1 MASTAQIRQQVA
13 WETERRSRLAVPA
26 FAGGFLYLL
35 GAISVANTLKGAP
48 TVGLVQGLSPALRG
62 VADPA
67 VSPRVGEIKFISHHA
82 FDLIAGSVLSAAAIV
97 ALTLIL
103 LLLVDATRFRR
114 PASWAAGRP
123 LVLAGG
129 AAVAFVSVAHQVLSA
144 IETHKF
150 AVGSDHSI
158 TAADHALTQGTANV
172 LFDYIDLLAG
182 LALAV
187 GMIAAMINAR
197 RVGLLPNWLSLLG
210 ILTAVLI
217 FLPLGGAEL
226 EIIPAFWMVMIGV
239 LYVGKWPNGEPPAW
253 AAGEARPWPSAA
265 EVRAAKRGAPGKPAL
280 STGAGDVAPEPAVI
294 PASSRKRGRKR
305 GG

>member
-1 MASTAQIRQQVA
+1 MPSSAQIREQVA
-13 WETERRSRLAVPA
+13 RETERRTRLAVPA

-35 GAISVANTLKGAP
+35 GAITVANTLKGAP

-62 VADPA
+62 EANPA
-67 VSPRVGEIKFISHHA
+67 VSPRIGEIKFISHHA

-123 LVLAGG
+123 LVLIGG
-129 AAVAFVSVAHQVLSA
+129 SAVSFVSVAHQVLSA

-150 AVGSDHSI
+150 AVSSDHSI
-158 TAADHALTQGTANV
+158 TAADNALTQGTVNV
-172 LFDYIDLLAG
+172 IVDYIDLLAG
-182 LALAV
+182 LTLAV

-210 ILTAVLI
+210 MLTAVLI

-226 EIIPAFWMVMIGV
+226 EIIPAFWLVMMGV

-253 AAGEARPWPSAA
+253 AAGEARPWPSGA
-265 EVRAAKRGAPGKPAL
+265 EQRAARRGAQGKPAL
-280 STGAGDVAPEPAVI
+280 STGAGDVAPEPAAV
-294 PASSRKRGRKR
+294 PASSRKRRRKR